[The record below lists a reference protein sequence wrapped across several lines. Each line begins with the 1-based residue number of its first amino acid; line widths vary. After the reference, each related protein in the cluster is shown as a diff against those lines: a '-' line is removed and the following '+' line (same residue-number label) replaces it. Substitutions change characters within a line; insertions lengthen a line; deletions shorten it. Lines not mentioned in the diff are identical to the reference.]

1 MRQILF
7 VQIVQNQHIAVFLE
21 VVCQGYF
28 SMECSE
34 CWLALRMSGKEQ
46 DYERKK

>member
-21 VVCQGYF
+21 VLCQTI
-28 SMECSE
+28 SLWSAVE
-34 CWLALRMSGKEQ
+34 CWFAVRMSGNEQ
-46 DYERKK
+46 DYKKWA